1 MMEGVYV
8 LAVIAA
14 MGLTTFVLR
23 ALPFLASHWLQDHPL
38 VRSLGRFLPLAIMSL
53 LLVNAM
59 LAEHADKNGGP
70 WPELACV
77 AMVALL
83 QGFFRNAL
91 LSILTGTGVYVVL
104 RNFI

>member
-1 MMEGVYV
+1 
-8 LAVIAA
+8 

-38 VRSLGRFLPLAIMSL
+38 VRSLGRFLPLAIMGL